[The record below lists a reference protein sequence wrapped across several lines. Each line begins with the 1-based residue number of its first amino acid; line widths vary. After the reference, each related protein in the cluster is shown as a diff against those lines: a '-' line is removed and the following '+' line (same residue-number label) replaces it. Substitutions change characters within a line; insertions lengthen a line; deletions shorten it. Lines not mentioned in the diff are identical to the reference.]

1 MLNNSLLF
9 QEEPVLPPPPG
20 PVLTDNRLLAAH
32 HLVHALAA
40 HHQVLVP
47 VPAVLRH
54 ELVSAHSVA
63 VHCQNLSHAASQEHA
78 DFEQTKVRLP

>member
-1 MLNNSLLF
+1 M
-9 QEEPVLPPPPG
+9 
-20 PVLTDNRLLAAH
+20 LTDNRLLAAH

-47 VPAVLRH
+47 VPDVLRH

-78 DFEQTKVRLP
+78 DVRADLGTFALTWWRLTYDQCECVS